1 MSWVCMLWFI
11 MRCWPPGSHV
21 IIPSLLV
28 GQKKSSACFFHH
40 SYQVHDVKFMAR
52 EEVLD
57 LGKVLIAA
65 IYGFR
70 TPCIRL
76 PCVTQEDDVN
86 GQNWALEFG
95 GNEFQSNS
103 VSKKLLFFFSWHI
116 LSVQECGSTWA
127 CTGLS
132 MHGCERASACMS
144 VRKIRK
150 CGRRA

>member
-1 MSWVCMLWFI
+1 MIHHEMLTSRKSCNHSFTSSWTKEIQC
-11 MRCWPPGSHV
+11 
-21 IIPSLLV
+21 LLFSPLV
-28 GQKKSSACFFHH
+28 S
-40 SYQVHDVKFMAR
+40 QVHDVKFMAR